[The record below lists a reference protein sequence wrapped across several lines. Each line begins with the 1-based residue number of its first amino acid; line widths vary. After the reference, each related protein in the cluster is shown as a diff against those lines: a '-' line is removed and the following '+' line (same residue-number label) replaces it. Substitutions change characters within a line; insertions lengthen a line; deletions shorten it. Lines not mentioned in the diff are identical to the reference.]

1 MNFILPH
8 SFELDL
14 PGVPL
19 LSTLEL
25 LLFGYSNRC
34 IRVVLIIRDHLRR
47 IYLNC
52 QGIYSTDCSVFALLM
67 LKTGS
72 FFSFFIRGTHPV
84 CGEPLFCFSANPDSL
99 SELCGFHIDH
109 RSRSFLL
116 QVSGVSSRLSFCCTS
131 LVSGFII
138 HGSGRFVYSQSTQ
151 VLTESFAKMTIKL
164 FQLHNSFRE
173 LPTCLPGHNFRR
185 AAAAGGAVPLAR
197 AGFRAVFCC
206 IGTV

>member
-1 MNFILPH
+1 MECGTEILKMNFILPH

-72 FFSFFIRGTHPV
+72 LFYFLYGGYIPFVESLCFASQRTPTV
-84 CGEPLFCFSANPDSL
+84 CPNCAGSISTIGLAPFCFKSAGL
-99 SELCGFHIDH
+99 A
-109 RSRSFLL
+109 
-116 QVSGVSSRLSFCCTS
+116 
-131 LVSGFII
+131 LV
-138 HGSGRFVYSQSTQ
+138 
-151 VLTESFAKMTIKL
+151 
-164 FQLHNSFRE
+164 
-173 LPTCLPGHNFRR
+173 
-185 AAAAGGAVPLAR
+185 
-197 AGFRAVFCC
+197 
-206 IGTV
+206 